1 MKYSF
6 ILTLLLSLFSSNLI
20 AKEWSFD
27 VILNDEIIGKH
38 SFKQV
43 GNESHSLAEFKFNFM
58 FMNFSYEHD
67 SKETWNENCLK
78 SIVSKTNDDGDLF
91 NVEGSKDNNKFE
103 VSSNGIEKIL
113 PGCIMTFAYWNPK
126 ILLQKKLMNSQ
137 DAEWLDVA
145 IKDIGSEVKKV
156 RGQEISTQHY
166 IIQANKDGDE
176 VFIIDVWYDDNT
188 SLVGLK
194 SPTPIGNL
202 IYKLI

>member
-20 AKEWSFD
+20 AKEWGFD

-43 GNESHSLAEFKFNFM
+43 GNESHSLAKFKFKFM
-58 FMNFSYEHD
+58 LMNFSYEHD
-67 SKETWNENCLK
+67 SKETWNKNCLK
-78 SIVSKTNDDGDLF
+78 SIISKTNDDGDLF
-91 NVEGSKDNNKFE
+91 NVSGGITNSSLK
-103 VSSNGIEKIL
+103 VSSNGKEKIL
-113 PGCIMTFAYWNPK
+113 PECIMTFAYWNPK
-126 ILLQKKLMNSQ
+126 ILDQKKLMNSQ
-137 DAEWLDVA
+137 DAEWLDVV
-145 IKDIGSEVKKV
+145 IKNIGIEEKNV
-156 RGQEISTQHY
+156 RGQEINTQHY

-176 VFIIDVWYDDNT
+176 VFIIDVWYDDNM

-194 SPTPIGNL
+194 SPTPIGDL

>member
-6 ILTLLLSLFSSNLI
+6 ILTLLLSLLSSNLI
-20 AKEWSFD
+20 AKEWNFD
-27 VILNDEIIGKH
+27 VVLNDEIIGKH

-43 GNESHSLAEFKFNFM
+43 GNESHSLAEFKFNCM

-78 SIVSKTNDDGDLF
+78 SIVSKTDDDGDLF
-91 NVEGSKDNNKFE
+91 NVEGGKDNNKFE

-113 PGCIMTFAYWNPK
+113 PECIMTFAYWNPK

-145 IKDIGSEVKKV
+145 ITDVGIETRNIREQK
-156 RGQEISTQHY
+156 ISTHHY
-166 IIQANKDGDE
+166 KIQANKDGDE
-176 VFIIDVWYDDNT
+176 VFIIDVWYDDNM

-194 SPTPIGNL
+194 SPTPIGDL

>member
-1 MKYSF
+1 M
-6 ILTLLLSLFSSNLI
+6 L
-20 AKEWSFD
+20 
-27 VILNDEIIGKH
+27 
-38 SFKQV
+38 
-43 GNESHSLAEFKFNFM
+43 
-58 FMNFSYEHD
+58 MNFSYEHD

-91 NVEGSKDNNKFE
+91 NVEGDKDNNKFE

-113 PGCIMTFAYWNPK
+113 PECIMTFAYWNPK

-145 IKDIGSEVKKV
+145 IKDIGSEIKKV

-166 IIQANKDGDE
+166 TIQANKDGEE

-194 SPTPIGNL
+194 SPTPIGDL